1 MGWAGREEKGAG
13 LRVRDSRWQREAGL
27 AGAATGA
34 GAGGRGARDGHT
46 VSSFVPS
53 GNVPSTW
60 TSATMSATPACTCRR
75 PRSCLP
81 VSIRVETAVPSRIIS
96 SIWVAISAVASGAF
110 SRTPRER
117 RRCATNPTCASCR
130 WSSSRGDRCMHR
142 ACGVDT
148 VRLKPRRRRLARSI
162 FAAARSSRRRRL
174 GQRGGSSGQRE
185 CVQVGMHAPHSQPH
199 TDRSHT
205 PHASQS
211 RVVAEYR
218 PAVVSECSC
227 HTVNQPTLAHVAL

>member
-1 MGWAGREEKGAG
+1 MKGASGRKPWVEQGARRRGQGFAFGVRAGRERRGLPVRLLGA
-13 LRVRDSRWQREAGL
+13 R
-27 AGAATGA
+27 
-34 GAGGRGARDGHT
+34 GRGTRDGRT

-130 WSSSRGDRCMHR
+130 WSSSRGDRCMQR

-148 VRLKPRRRRLARSI
+148 VRLKPRRRRLATSI
-162 FAAARSSRRRRL
+162 AVRPDPARRL
-174 GQRGGSSGQRE
+174 GQISGGKN
-185 CVQVGMHAPHSQPH
+185 VI
-199 TDRSHT
+199 
-205 PHASQS
+205 
-211 RVVAEYR
+211 
-218 PAVVSECSC
+218 
-227 HTVNQPTLAHVAL
+227 